1 MAYNFVSTSSQ
12 YITSSSPSMSVHPTT
27 ISAWVYATNNTAGM
41 TVLNFAT
48 NTGSNDGFRVSLAGQ
63 ATNDPARVSSVLGAT
78 VSISSIGDAVL
89 NGFNL
94 NTWHHVCGVFTSPT
108 LRVVYR
114 DGVAG
119 TNATVSIDFASLST
133 ISIGAL
139 RLGNTLM
146 DGYISDVGIWS
157 VALNTNEITSLAKG
171 FSAKKIRP
179 QSLTYYVPL
188 IRNLQEYRGNIEL
201 TNNNTATIVQHNRIY
216 S

>member
-1 MAYNFVSTSSQ
+1 MAYNFVSTSTQ

-27 ISAWVYATNNTAGM
+27 ISAWIYATSNTAAM
-41 TVLNFAT
+41 TVVNFT
-48 NTGSNDGFRVSLAGQ
+48 ETTSSNAGFRLTLAGQ
-63 ATNDPARVSSVLGAT
+63 ATGDPVRAT
-78 VSISSIGDAVL
+78 SFGSANSISTIGDTGPS
-89 NGFNL
+89 GFNL
-94 NTWHHVCGVFTSPT
+94 NTWHHVCGVFTSST

-119 TNATVSIDFASLST
+119 NSATTLVDFASLTT

-139 RLGNTLM
+139 RLGGTLM
-146 DGYISDVGIWS
+146 DGYISDVAIWS
-157 VALNTNEITSLAKG
+157 VDLNTDEINSLAKG

-188 IRNLQEYRGNIEL
+188 VRNLQEHRGNIEL
-201 TNNNTATIVQHNRIY
+201 TNNNTATVIQHNRIY

>member
-1 MAYNFVSTSSQ
+1 MAYNFVSTSTQ

-27 ISAWVYATNNTAGM
+27 MSAWVYATNNVAGM
-41 TVLNFAT
+41 GVLNFSE
-48 NTGSNDGFRVSLAGQ
+48 NTGTNNGFRINLAGQ
-63 ATNDPARVSSVLGAT
+63 ATNDPVRASSTLGAST
-78 VSISSIGDAVL
+78 SISSVGDTGPS
-89 NGFNL
+89 GFNL
-94 NTWHHVCGVFTSPT
+94 NTWHHVCAVFTSST

-114 DGVAG
+114 DGIAG
-119 TNATVSIDFASLST
+119 SSATALIDFASLTT

-157 VALNTNEITSLAKG
+157 VALNTSEIASLAKG

-188 IRNLQEYRGNIEL
+188 IRNLQEHRGNITL
-201 TNNNTATIVQHNRIY
+201 TNNNTATVVQHNRIY
-216 S
+216 L

>member
-1 MAYNFVSTSSQ
+1 MAYNFVSTSTQ

-27 ISAWVYATNNTAGM
+27 ISAWIYATSNTAAM
-41 TVLNFAT
+41 TVVSFT
-48 NTGSNDGFRVSLAGQ
+48 ETTSSNGGFRLTLAGQ
-63 ATNDPARVSSVLGAT
+63 ATGDPVRAT
-78 VSISSIGDAVL
+78 SFSAVTSISTIGDTGPS
-89 NGFNL
+89 GFNL
-94 NTWHHVCGVFTSPT
+94 NTWHHVCGVFTSST

-119 TNATVSIDFASLST
+119 NSATTLVDFASLTT

-139 RLGNTLM
+139 RLGGTLM

-157 VALNTNEITSLAKG
+157 VALNTDEINSLAKG

-188 IRNLQEYRGNIEL
+188 IRNLQENRGNIEL
-201 TNNNTATIVQHNRIY
+201 TNNNAATVIQHSRIY